1 MDKNSFE
8 GSAVLEKLAEAGRL
22 DEFYEAVDSDDFELA
37 RKIMMGAGIAIESIE
52 IVLQKMAD
60 ADGEH

>member
-1 MDKNSFE
+1 MDERDFE
-8 GSAVLEKLAEAGRL
+8 GSLVLEKLAEIGRIE
-22 DEFYEAVDSDDFELA
+22 DFFDAVDADDISRARSLMKLA
-37 RKIMMGAGIAIESIE
+37 GVDTETIS